1 MLILYLSAFQHW
13 MDHANLKEL
22 ISVDL
27 DSSDN
32 ITEEVLFNF
41 VNTYGPQL
49 QGLGLSGMPHVTDG
63 LWNSIF
69 SKLKSAKILVMGT
82 SDRMTVKIHVD
93 HLVDGM
99 AKNCADLERLE
110 FR

>member
-1 MLILYLSAFQHW
+1 

-69 SKLKSAKILVMGT
+69 SKLKNARILVMGT
-82 SDRMTVKIHVD
+82 SDRMNVKIHVD
-93 HLVDGM
+93 HLIDGM
-99 AKNCADLERLE
+99 AKNCAGLERLE
-110 FR
+110 FK